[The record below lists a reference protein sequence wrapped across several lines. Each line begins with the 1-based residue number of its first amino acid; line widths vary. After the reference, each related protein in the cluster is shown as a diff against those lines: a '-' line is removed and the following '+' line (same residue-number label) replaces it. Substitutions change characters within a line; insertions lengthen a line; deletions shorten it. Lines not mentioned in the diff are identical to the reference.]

1 MEDVMESTLLT
12 GSEPVPVSS
21 DKTELQKTLKLLSS
35 FDPIGS
41 PYVAVQFVE
50 GKPEFHRSS
59 VNGFAHTKNFQV
71 EELFVDLQHFIEY
84 LKFLPDNVEVSVA
97 PNGVLRLYAIRDGF
111 PTNMSVHTVLK
122 GQTGQIRHAPVG
134 RSFELK
140 PKTFSGLDVRHITN
154 LSGHPTVMNG
164 MVMVP
169 TNMGALVYS
178 GAAEFLLPTEDFSPK
193 FSFLKLVSGGAVVE
207 DMYVSQNGY
216 WRAAVE
222 GLTVYTIGQGP
233 DARLFRRMT
242 LPGTEVCQ
250 FTASALLWG
259 LSAATGLIG
268 DTEYVGMSPRD
279 GITIQDKFGNPAQ
292 WALDEGLDFPKFRIN
307 GGQAKL
313 IVNTLKQAQDD
324 KIVFYDVP
332 NDTSPLLR
340 FARGN
345 FAVNVS
351 L

>member
-1 MEDVMESTLLT
+1 MESATQLT
-12 GSEPVPVSS
+12 ESEPIPVLS
-21 DKTELQKTLKLLSS
+21 DKAELQKTLKLLSS

-41 PYVAVQFVE
+41 PYAAVQFVE
-50 GKPEFHRSS
+50 GKPEFYRSS
-59 VNGFAHTKNFQV
+59 ANGFAHTKNFQV
-71 EELFVDLQHFIEY
+71 EEIFVDLQHFIEY
-84 LKFLPDNVEVSVA
+84 LKYLPDDVEVTVA
-97 PNGVLRLYAIRDGF
+97 PNGVLRLYAINGNF
-111 PTNMSVHTVLK
+111 PTTMFVHTVQK
-122 GQTGQIRHAPVG
+122 GQAGQIRHTPAG

-140 PKTFSGLDVRHITN
+140 PNTFLGLDVRHITN
-154 LSGHPTVMNG
+154 LSGHPTIMNG
-164 MVMVP
+164 MVMIP
-169 TNMGALVYS
+169 TNTGALIYS
-178 GAAEFLLPTEDFSPK
+178 GAAEFLPPSSDFSPK
-193 FSFLKLVSGGAVVE
+193 FSFLKLVSGEAVV
-207 DMYVSQNGY
+207 DDLYVSQNGY

-222 GLTVYTIGQGP
+222 GLTVYMMGQGP

-292 WALDEGLDFPKFRIN
+292 WTLDEGLDWPKFRIN

-340 FARGN
+340 FTRGN

>member
-1 MEDVMESTLLT
+1 MESATQLT
-12 GSEPVPVSS
+12 VSEPTPVSS
-21 DKTELQKTLKLLSS
+21 NKTELQKTLKLLSS

-50 GKPEFHRSS
+50 GKPEFYRSS
-59 VNGFAHTKNFQV
+59 ANGFAHTKNFQV
-71 EELFVDLQHFIEY
+71 EEVFVDLQHFLEY
-84 LKFLPDNVEVSVA
+84 LKYLPDNVDLSVA
-97 PNGVLRLYAIRDGF
+97 QNGVLRLYAINGGF
-111 PTNMSVHTVLK
+111 PTTMFVHTVQR
-122 GQTGQIRHAPVG
+122 GQAGQIRHVPTG
-134 RSFELK
+134 RSLELK
-140 PKTFSGLDVRHITN
+140 PNTFSGLDVRHITN
-154 LSGHPTVMNG
+154 LSGHPTISNG
-164 MVMVP
+164 MVMIP
-169 TNMGALVYS
+169 TNVGALVYS
-178 GAAEFLLPTEDFSPK
+178 GTAEFLPLTADVSPK
-193 FSFLKLVSGGAVVE
+193 FSFLKLISGEAVVE
-207 DMYVSQNGY
+207 DLYVSQNGY

-222 GLTVYTIGQGP
+222 GLTVYMKGQGP
-233 DARLFRRMT
+233 DERLFRRMT

-268 DTEYVGMSPRD
+268 DTEYVGMGPRD

-292 WALDEGLDFPKFRIN
+292 WTLDEGLDWPKFRIN

-340 FARGN
+340 FTRGN

-351 L
+351 P